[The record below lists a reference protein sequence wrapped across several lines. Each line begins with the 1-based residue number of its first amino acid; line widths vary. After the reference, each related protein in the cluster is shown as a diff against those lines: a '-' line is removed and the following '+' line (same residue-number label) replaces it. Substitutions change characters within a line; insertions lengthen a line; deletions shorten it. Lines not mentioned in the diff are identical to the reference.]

1 VRFAVITD
9 VHFGPLAHF
18 DGKLRKLSHE
28 AGGLTREFVD
38 RMNHVERPDLV
49 LSLGDIVEDESRE
62 ADLARYREYL
72 SILGALDAPVLH
84 VAGNHDQINLSE
96 DDLRALWGHEGP
108 LHYSWDF
115 GGVHFAVLNTLET
128 KDVCVRLPDEQ
139 LAWLERDLAAS
150 SAPVVVVTHHP
161 TSDQD
166 LTGNRWFERAPHICR
181 VAERKKLRAIVE
193 ASGKVVLVVNGH
205 AHWNHFDLI
214 GGIPY
219 VTVQSLIENLDEDA
233 PGRPARAHAVID
245 LEPRRLS
252 VRIEGAEVARYQVER

>member
-1 VRFAVITD
+1 MRFAVITD

-28 AGGLTREFVD
+28 AGRLTHDFVE
-38 RMNHVERPDLV
+38 RMNRLERPDLV

-62 ADLARYREYL
+62 ADLARYREYV
-72 SILGALDAPVLH
+72 SILAALDAPVLH

-96 DDLRALWGHEGP
+96 DDLRSLWGHEGP
-108 LHYSWDF
+108 LHYSRDV

-139 LAWLERDLAAS
+139 LAWLERDLAAAA
-150 SAPVVVVTHHP
+150 APAVVVTHHP

-181 VAERKKLRAIVE
+181 VAERKKIRAVVE
-193 ASGKVVLVVNGH
+193 ASGKVALVVNGH

-214 GGIPY
+214 AHIPY
-219 VTVQSLIENLDEDA
+219 LTVQSLIENLDEDA
-233 PGRPARAHAVID
+233 PGRPARAHAVVD
-245 LEPRRLS
+245 LEPHRLS
-252 VRIEGAEVARYQVER
+252 IRIEGAETARYQIER